1 MVHLTKENTMTKL
14 YYTTVSPTFHIYPE
28 DASGGVVQITCA
40 NLEQCIETICSH
52 KFYPAK
58 IKDPN
63 NKKEY
68 YINKKKKVK
77 EIKIWASSTTVSAPG
92 S

>member
-1 MVHLTKENTMTKL
+1 MVKL
-14 YYTTVSPTFHIYPE
+14 CYTSVSPTFHVYPDE
-28 DASGGVVQITCA
+28 TKGGVVQITCA
-40 NLEQCIETICSH
+40 NLEQCIETICSQ

-63 NKKEY
+63 NNKEY
-68 YINKKKKVK
+68 YIDKNRDVK
-77 EIKIWASSTTVSAPG
+77 ERKG

>member
-1 MVHLTKENTMTKL
+1 MTKL

-28 DASGGVVQITCA
+28 DAAGGVVQITCA

-63 NKKEY
+63 NNKEY
-68 YINKKKKVK
+68 YINKNKKVSEK
-77 EIKIWASSTTVSAPG
+77 KPRASSTTVSASG